1 MAYATKYRL
10 EVADILGIVW
20 KVDIQTDGFVG
31 DITALKGSGSPIEIE
46 YYGDDD
52 IFNQFILGS
61 KATIEVIC
69 ETDYVYSELFTSNNL
84 EYKVLIYHGTT
95 LYWTGYILV
104 NDYHEPYACPP
115 YPIKITAT
123 DGLGL
128 LKDFRF
134 DSLGYTGREKSAQII
149 YDILGKVNITSFTEY
164 VNVFGSTMTKTVN
177 TSPFDQFGIDTD
189 LFYTN
194 SCYEALEQILSL
206 FNAGIRQDQGVFT
219 IYRFRELRHTTMY
232 GRTFTSATAKSS
244 VTKTPAQLINRSSS
258 SSFEEVG
265 GSRSQIAQVK
275 TLYLNYDMGY
285 KESCLEKFD
294 FNSTDFVFSG
304 GVWSISP
311 WTNGLGPAIFPLSSE
326 IPAEDKGVYL
336 YGNSGLITLSGLSQ
350 TIQRVKSQTYKLSLN
365 LEFRLNSATDHTAPA
380 IDFMLS
386 ISNSTET
393 KYWTGSGWSDD
404 SAHVTLAYFPDL
416 NAGWTEWQNVTKV
429 ISDIP
434 IDGDLTLSLS
444 PAKSGTSNVNVAYR
458 NVKLSMP
465 TSSGVSNLGIGYTVS
480 ASTHGQE
487 IERNYVLGD
496 GFTSIRTT
504 LNQLINYKGIIN
516 GYTGALVVDPGT
528 VWSTYV
534 AGATNNEAVPIIE
547 LTGGELGGQYE
558 RPKDLLDLDLY
569 ETSANT
575 HLTVIGN
582 IQDALNQF
590 NGSNRL
596 FGISRGRYDVK
607 YRKWSLTLCEIL

>member
-10 EVADILGIVW
+10 EIADIHGIIW
-20 KVDIQTDGFVG
+20 KVDIQKDSYVG
-31 DITALKGSGSPIEIE
+31 EIISLTGSGNPIEIE
-46 YYGDDD
+46 FYGDDD
-52 IFNQFILGS
+52 IFNQNILGS
-61 KATIEVIC
+61 KATIEIVC
-69 ETDYVYSELFTSNNL
+69 NTDYVYSELFTSNNL
-84 EYKVLIYHGTT
+84 EYKVLIYHGDS
-95 LYWTGYILV
+95 LYWIGYLLV
-104 NDYHEPYACPP
+104 NNYNEPYTCPP
-115 YPIKITAT
+115 YYLKLTAT

-134 DSLGYTGREKSAQII
+134 DGLGYTGREQASKII
-149 YDILGKVNITSFTEY
+149 YDILRKVNITSFTEY
-164 VNVFGSTMTKTVN
+164 VNLFGVTMTKTVN
-177 TSPFDQFGIDTD
+177 TSPFDQMGIDTD
-189 LFYTN
+189 LFYTDT
-194 SCYEALEQILSL
+194 CYEALEKILFL
-206 FNAGIRQDQGVFT
+206 FNAGIRQDQGIFT

-244 VTKTPAQLINRSSS
+244 VTKTPAQLINRSGS

-265 GSRSQIAQVK
+265 GNRSQIAQIK
-275 TLYLNYDMGY
+275 TLYLNYDLGY

-311 WTNGLGPAIFPLSSE
+311 WANGLGPAIFPLSSE

-336 YGNSGLITLSGLSQ
+336 YGNSGLFTLSGLSQ
-350 TIQRVKSQTYKLSLN
+350 TIQRVKSQSYKLSLN

-386 ISNSTET
+386 ISNATET

-429 ISDIP
+429 ISNIP

-465 TSSGVSNLGIGYTVS
+465 SSSGVSDLGIGYTVT

-496 GFTSIRTT
+496 GYST
-504 LNQLINYKGIIN
+504 LVEVENQLINYQGIIN
-516 GYTGALVVDPGT
+516 GYVNSVISNPGT
-528 VWSTYV
+528 AWNTLT
-534 AGATNNEAVPIIE
+534 AGSVDGQADPIIE
-547 LTGGELGGQYE
+547 LIGGELGGQYE
-558 RPKDLLDLDLY
+558 RPKDLIDLDIY
-569 ETSANT
+569 ETSANE

-582 IQDALNQF
+582 LQDTLNQF
-590 NGSNRL
+590 NGTNRI
-596 FGISRGRYDVK
+596 FGISRGTLDVK